1 MRKTLFVLALVPVMA
16 AAAVEDSEI
25 ATCAARASSVERLAC
40 FDNLA
45 KRHQLAPS
53 SITQP
58 SEGPGKWWTNTT
70 VDPLNDEDM
79 YLAGLTAE
87 SGRGRFGEDVDLVI
101 RCKNNK
107 TEMYINWQ
115 SFLGMDGIRTTYRVG
130 KSPAATSTWGVS
142 TDHTSAFF
150 PGSPVPTLKQMHG
163 ETSFIANV
171 TPYSESP
178 VTATFDLTGIET
190 ALADIRSGC
199 NW

>member
-1 MRKTLFVLALVPVMA
+1 MRKTLFVLALAPVMA

-25 ATCAARASSVERLAC
+25 ATCAAKTNTVERLAC
-40 FDNLA
+40 FDDLA

-53 SITQP
+53 SVTRP

-70 VDPLNDEDM
+70 VDPLNDEAV

-87 SGRGRFGEDVDLVI
+87 SGRGRFGEEVSLVI
-101 RCKNNK
+101 RCKNNR

-130 KSPAATSTWGVS
+130 KSPAATSTWSVS
-142 TDHTSAFF
+142 TDHKSAFF

-163 ETSFIANV
+163 ETSFVANV

-178 VTATFDLTGIET
+178 VTATFGLTGIEA